1 MHRGG
6 CPEQWSFLAW
16 PCAPLHRSFLFGAL
30 LLSSLGGY
38 SVRNPFLGVQGAS
51 VSFGQNEARVPAL
64 RDVSLEF
71 EPGTLSLVMGP
82 SGSGKTTL
90 LSMLGCLLTPDDGTV
105 FVDGVAVS
113 ALSEAE
119 RTIVRQKKIS
129 FVFQAFRLFH
139 SLSALDNVALGFEIR
154 DAAAPQR
161 MERARDLLLQFGLGD
176 KLHQEPNELS
186 PGEKQ
191 RVAIARALA
200 GNPPILLADEPTA
213 SLDAEAGRNICQILR
228 SQVDEQGRTVVVV
241 SHDPRWEKFAD
252 RTITI
257 CDGRVERL
265 GRVRSRA
272 QVRDREEVAVL

>member
-1 MHRGG
+1 MRNH
-6 CPEQWSFLAW
+6 FLA
-16 PCAPLHRSFLFGAL
+16 
-30 LLSSLGGY
+30 
-38 SVRNPFLGVQGAS
+38 VEGAS
-51 VSFGQNEARVPAL
+51 VSFGSDGARVGAL
-64 RDVSLEF
+64 RNVSLTF

-90 LSMLGCLLTPDDGTV
+90 LSLLGCLLTPDEGKV
-105 FVDGVAVS
+105 FVDGVAVNG
-113 ALSEAE
+113 LNEAE

-154 DAAAPQR
+154 EPAAS
-161 MERARDLLLQFGLGD
+161 ERKEMARDLLLQFGLGR

-213 SLDAEAGRNICQILR
+213 SLDAKAGRNICQILR
-228 SQVDEQGRTVVVV
+228 SQADDQGRTVVVV

-252 RTITI
+252 RTITL
-257 CDGRVERL
+257 CDGRVEHCD
-265 GRVRSRA
+265 RVRRRA
-272 QVRDREEVAVL
+272 QGTAREEAAVP